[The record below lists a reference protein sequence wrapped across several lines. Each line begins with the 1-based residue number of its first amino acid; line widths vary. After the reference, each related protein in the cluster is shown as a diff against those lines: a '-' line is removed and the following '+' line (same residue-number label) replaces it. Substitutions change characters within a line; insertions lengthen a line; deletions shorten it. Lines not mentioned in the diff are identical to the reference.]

1 MNACCNG
8 CSTSPF
14 ASPSTVRIF
23 LPCACTANM
32 RHDRI
37 ASPCM
42 ITVQVPQ
49 TPCSQPIWVPVCP
62 QSSRMASTR
71 VLRGS
76 TRMAWSRPLIVR
88 VMSIL
93 SIIQKACVFS
103 LPHPE
108 EAAKRPSRRMVR
120 DALLRNAPHHEIKN
134 SPRQHVLELLHD
146 ALVQFLAVAH
156 DDGEGVAPVKRPAGV
171 DDHAR
176 IARIFLAVAHGIEHG
191 APAAAQN

>member
-8 CSTSPF
+8 CNSSPL
-14 ASPSTVRIF
+14 ARPSTVRIF
-23 LPCACTANM
+23 LPCACTANI

-37 ASPCM
+37 ASPSM

-49 TPCSQPIWVPVCP
+49 TPCSQPIWVPVWP
-62 QSSRMASTR
+62 QSSRMASTS

-93 SIIQKACVFS
+93 SIIQKACIFS
-103 LPHPE
+103 LPHPK

-120 DALLRNAPHHEIKN
+120 DALLRNAPHHEVKN
-134 SPRQHVLELLHD
+134 SARQHVLELPDD

-156 DDGEGVAPVKRPAGV
+156 DHRERVAPVEWPTGV
-171 DDHAR
+171 DHDAR
-176 IARIFLAVAHGIEHG
+176 IARVFLAVAHGIEHG
-191 APAAAQN
+191 APA